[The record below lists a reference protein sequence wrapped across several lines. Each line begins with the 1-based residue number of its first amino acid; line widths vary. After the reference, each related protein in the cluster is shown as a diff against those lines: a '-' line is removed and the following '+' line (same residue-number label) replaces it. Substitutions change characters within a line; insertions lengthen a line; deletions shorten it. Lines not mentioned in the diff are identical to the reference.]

1 MNSNRNSAWTWLV
14 ALVLIHLVI
23 SMVHGLA
30 HDRARVPLS
39 YAANVFVYGVIL
51 AGPLVGL
58 AVAWW
63 NRRAGNWV
71 IALTMTGSFVFGV
84 VNHFLLSSPDH
95 VAHVDPKWRPLFTV
109 TAVLLAVTEAFA
121 AGLAAKF
128 LASER
133 VVVTNSAR

>member
-14 ALVLIHLVI
+14 AVVLIHLVI

-30 HDRARVPLS
+30 HDRAQVPLS
-39 YAANVFVYGVIL
+39 YAANVFVYVVIL

-63 NRRAGNWV
+63 NRRAGSWV

-95 VAHVDPKWRPLFTV
+95 VAHVDPQWRPLFTV
-109 TAVLLAVTEAFA
+109 TAVLLAVTEALA
-121 AGLAAKF
+121 TGLASKF
-128 LASER
+128 LASEP
-133 VVVTNSAR
+133 VVVANSAP

>member
-1 MNSNRNSAWTWLV
+1 MNSNRNAAWTWLV
-14 ALVLIHLVI
+14 AVVLVHLVI

-30 HDRARVPLS
+30 HDRAKVPLS
-39 YAANVFVYGVIL
+39 YMANVFVYVVIL

-63 NRRAGNWV
+63 NRRAGSWV

-95 VAHVDPKWRPLFTV
+95 VAHVDPQWRPLFTV
-109 TAVLLAVTEAFA
+109 TAVLLAVTEALA
-121 AGLAAKF
+121 AGLATKF

-133 VVVTNSAR
+133 VVVANSAR

>member
-1 MNSNRNSAWTWLV
+1 MKSNRNSAWTWLV

-39 YAANVFVYGVIL
+39 YAANVFVYLVIL

-63 NRRAGNWV
+63 NRRAGSWL

-84 VNHFLLSSPDH
+84 INHFLLSSPDH
-95 VAHVDPKWRPLFTV
+95 VAHVDPQWRPFFAV
-109 TAVLLAVTEAFA
+109 TAVLLAVTEALA
-121 AGLAAKF
+121 AGLAVKF

-133 VVVTNSAR
+133 VVVANCAR

>member
-1 MNSNRNSAWTWLV
+1 MNRNRNSAWTWLV
-14 ALVLIHLVI
+14 AVVLIQLVI

-39 YAANVFVYGVIL
+39 YAANVFVYVVIL
-51 AGPLVGL
+51 AGPLAGL

-63 NRRAGNWV
+63 NRRAGSWV

-95 VAHVDPKWRPLFTV
+95 VAHVDPQWRPLFTV
-109 TAVLLAVTEAFA
+109 TAVLLAVAEALA

-133 VVVTNSAR
+133 VVIGNSAR

>member
-14 ALVLIHLVI
+14 AVVLIHLVI
-23 SMVHGLA
+23 SMVHALA
-30 HDRARVPLS
+30 HVRARAPLS
-39 YAANVFVYGVIL
+39 YAASVFVYVVIL

-63 NRRAGNWV
+63 NRRAGSWV

-84 VNHFLLSSPDH
+84 VNHFILSGPDH
-95 VAHVDPKWRPLFTV
+95 VAHVDPQWRPLFTV
-109 TAVLLAVTEAFA
+109 TAVLVAVTEALA

-133 VVVTNSAR
+133 VVVANSAR

>member
-39 YAANVFVYGVIL
+39 YAANVFVYVVIL

-63 NRRAGNWV
+63 NRRAGSFV

-95 VAHVDPKWRPLFTV
+95 VAHVDPQWRPLFTV
-109 TAVLLAVTEAFA
+109 TAVLLAVTEALA
-121 AGLAAKF
+121 AGLAAKL

-133 VVVTNSAR
+133 VVVANSAR